1 MFSLIFK
8 SVNKSIIIIVITL
21 FHEETSQNAAVG
33 FKNQP
38 HCIELQPYL
47 CALVTYIYNFVY

>member
-8 SVNKSIIIIVITL
+8 SVHKSTIIIVITL
-21 FHEETSQNAAVG
+21 LQEETSQNAAVG

-38 HCIELQPYL
+38 HCIEL
-47 CALVTYIYNFVY
+47 